1 MSKINHKKLAKRLV
15 LNAIES
21 FRTKLVLEVDI
32 LSLEDKRQI
41 VAEIDKLV
49 NKINEKE
56 REDSK

>member
-15 LNAIES
+15 LNAIENY
-21 FRTKLVLEVDI
+21 RTKFVLEVDI

-41 VAEIDKLV
+41 VTEIDKLI

>member
-15 LNAIES
+15 LNAINNY
-21 FRTKLVLEVDI
+21 RTKFVLEVDI

-41 VAEIDKLV
+41 VTEIDKLI

>member
-15 LNAIES
+15 LNAIEN
-21 FRTKLVLEVDI
+21 FRTKFVLEVDI

-41 VAEIDKLV
+41 VTEIDKLI

>member
-15 LNAIES
+15 LNAIKKY
-21 FRTKLVLEVDI
+21 RTKLVLEVDI

-49 NKINEKE
+49 NKLNEKE

>member
-15 LNAIES
+15 LNAIKKY
-21 FRTKLVLEVDI
+21 RTKLVLEVDI

-41 VAEIDKLV
+41 VAEIDKLI
-49 NKINEKE
+49 NKLNEKE

>member
-15 LNAIES
+15 LNAIEN

-41 VAEIDKLV
+41 VTEIDKLI
-49 NKINEKE
+49 NKINEKV

>member
-15 LNAIES
+15 LNAIDNY
-21 FRTKLVLEVDI
+21 RTKFVLEVDI

-41 VAEIDKLV
+41 VTEIDKLI

>member
-15 LNAIES
+15 LNAIDNY
-21 FRTKLVLEVDI
+21 RTKFVLEVDI

-41 VAEIDKLV
+41 VAEIDKLI

-56 REDSK
+56 RED

>member
-15 LNAIES
+15 LNAIDNY
-21 FRTKLVLEVDI
+21 RTKFVLEVDI

-41 VAEIDKLV
+41 VSEIDKLI

>member
-15 LNAIES
+15 LNAIKNY
-21 FRTKLVLEVDI
+21 RTKFVLEVDI

-41 VAEIDKLV
+41 VSEIDKLI

-56 REDSK
+56 RED